1 MLQKKYPREDKMKIK
16 TRLSELTVLSADGK
30 DFLYNAV
37 GEKIGEG
44 TILYS
49 THTTDNSNFIEA
61 RNTKPEVGMYLILI
75 SDEKLAYQSSRITQ
89 IIDS

>member
-30 DFLYNAV
+30 DFLYNAT
-37 GEKIGEG
+37 GERIGEG
-44 TILYS
+44 NILYS
-49 THTTDNSNFIEA
+49 THTTDNPNFIEA
-61 RNTKPEVGMYLILI
+61 QNTKPEVGMYLILI
-75 SDEKLAYQSSRITQ
+75 SDKKLAYQSSQITQ